1 MGDGDLV
8 ASTTR
13 IAQCAQALTRIHDEF
28 AHRGNPADGY
38 GRTEL
43 GSDLLVDVFRDFGSN
58 WKIHRG
64 KLTEELERLAT
75 ITGEAAK
82 TFDRIDVDLAH
93 ALTTTDAAGAGDRT

>member
-28 AHRGNPADGY
+28 AHHGNPADGY

-43 GSDLLVDVFRDFGSN
+43 GSDLLVDMFHDFGSN
-58 WKIHRG
+58 WTVHRR
-64 KLTEELERLAT
+64 KLTDELERLAK
-75 ITGEAAK
+75 ITDEAAK
-82 TFDRIDVDLAH
+82 TFDRIDMDLAQ
-93 ALTTTDAAGAGDRT
+93 ALTATDKADAKDRT